1 METTWISTEN
11 ELPPEGQAVLI
22 FDGGINIGQLER
34 GISKVEREK
43 MRRGELNDPTEVSY
57 AFVDGTDREYKHR
70 RSEMHRLA
78 DEWGNNEK
86 AYCWW
91 ASGRGYQC
99 GQDVRWWMPLPPP
112 PSKEEADM
120 IAAKMEAAL
129 KESKVKINGDAGA
142 KRALAIMMAA
152 FAGNQTKKEQE
163 RDSE

>member
-1 METTWISTEN
+1 METTWICTEF

-34 GISKVEREK
+34 GISKEEREK
-43 MRRGELNDPTEVSY
+43 MRRGEIDDPTEVSY
-57 AFVDGTDREYKHR
+57 AFVDGIDREYKHR
-70 RSEMHRLA
+70 RSEMYAPA
-78 DEWGNNEK
+78 DEWGNNRK
-86 AYCWW
+86 AYGWV
-91 ASGRGYQC
+91 ASGRGWLY
-99 GQDVRWWMPLPPP
+99 GQDVRWWRPLPAP